1 MAKAADQDVWQRI
14 YQHCQ
19 VTLPTN
25 PAKPSCTMNLRF
37 VEAFYWAV
45 TLKSVTRAAEKL
57 FVTQSALSSRIATL
71 EAELGVLLL
80 DRRDK
85 QFRLTTAGGRFH
97 RHAEKLLNLQR
108 EIKAELGGGGG
119 FSGAFNAAGNATERT
134 LVLRVGAIESV
145 LHSWLMPWVQQLRQ
159 AYPLLELALTVETTP
174 VLLDQMKRGAVD
186 LVLAAQAAVGD
197 GINNRALAPMPLVL
211 VGQQARHGR
220 RQHTLAQLAEQ
231 HEWLTFQRGSQP
243 HVALLDLCRRGGVA
257 PPRIHTIS
265 SISAMVQLVQQGFGV
280 ATLPLA
286 ALPSLNTGQALC
298 AVRCSAAL
306 TPLPLHLSWRDD
318 PSSHVAALV
327 VDSVVAFEASQ
338 RKPKPASAKPSAK
351 KLLNP

>member
-1 MAKAADQDVWQRI
+1 
-14 YQHCQ
+14 
-19 VTLPTN
+19 
-25 PAKPSCTMNLRF
+25 MNLRF

-97 RHAEKLLNLQR
+97 RHAEKLLTLQR
-108 EIKAELGGGGG
+108 EIKAELGGGAL
-119 FSGAFNAAGNATERT
+119 SGAFAGPVGHANERA

-159 AYPLLELALTVETTP
+159 AHPLLELALTVETTP
-174 VLLDQMKRGAVD
+174 VLLDHMKRGAVD

-197 GINNRALAPMPLVL
+197 GINTRALAPMPLVF

-220 RQHTLAQLAEQ
+220 RVHTLAQLAEQ

-243 HVALLDLCRRGGVA
+243 HVALLDLCRRTSVA

-265 SISAMVQLVQQGFGV
+265 SISAMAQLVQQGFGV

-286 ALPSLNTGQALC
+286 ALQRVNTAQAMC
-298 AVRCSAAL
+298 AVRCKEAL

-318 PSSHVAALV
+318 PTSSVAAAV
-327 VDSVVAFEASQ
+327 VDSVLAFEATQ
-338 RKPKPASAKPSAK
+338 TGSAK
-351 KLLNP
+351 KLLKP

>member
-1 MAKAADQDVWQRI
+1 
-14 YQHCQ
+14 
-19 VTLPTN
+19 
-25 PAKPSCTMNLRF
+25 MNLRF

-108 EIKAELGGGGG
+108 EIKAELGGGGL
-119 FSGAFNAAGNATERT
+119 SGALNGAGNSTERA

-197 GINNRALAPMPLVL
+197 GINNRALAPMPLVF

-243 HVALLDLCRRGGVA
+243 HVALLDLCRRSGVA

-286 ALPSLNTGQALC
+286 ALQQVNTAQALC

-318 PSSHVAALV
+318 PSSAVAALV
-327 VDSVVAFEASQ
+327 VDTVVAFEASQ
-338 RKPKPASAKPSAK
+338 SKPKIASVKSQQK
-351 KLLNP
+351 NC